1 MHDFESKRATRS
13 NKLFPWCTVLLERH
27 AESAGNRRAP
37 RHHLDQPEALSG
49 WSQSLKV
56 SDLPTSE
63 APDDIEPPHPAA
75 TDATNASEYSR
86 TLRPTIRGPSHES
99 PKPLL
104 SRDDAWSSAVN
115 ENDTH
120 ASVGES
126 PLSDQFSA
134 ILPAPT
140 GQPVKDDAEQTPATG
155 QEEHGSS
162 GQQSQHSARERR
174 ARGLQNSK
182 GNAYRTGRHRHRP
195 ASTKWPTKERNGS
208 RLPSSRISLDD
219 TTDGSARV
227 LQDVAGVEELLQDSA
242 TQQLDEA
249 DTRRDAPQEVQCATP
264 NVMRLC
270 RSKGTFEKRHPAHRS
285 TWTANAE
292 GEACAGFSARDRVT
306 TGRDMNW
313 NELLKDANTS
323 ERHYIRLGE
332 RVKQNRR
339 GRTCGHQ
346 APEDNSGGAP
356 VSLPSRAS
364 RRFRNRGSTT
374 SDLQGEWS
382 ARRLL
387 DVRRLDDLW
396 SLLQTQN
403 LHRLSGTEL
412 TNIVLRLL
420 SLSSVA
426 ANAELGNETGALV
439 GAEPNDLYNHSQAF
453 EGQDDKNATDWR
465 NSQRKVLDMAKM
477 IRMREDVKRHPIFKD
492 ILSLLPQR
500 VDSLDASSGV
510 ALLHALARF
519 GLRPSATLLGRLG
532 DVIVDRAL
540 AGVLYPMKFK
550 TNENARA
557 PEHLTEHHAELTNA
571 ELSQLWVSCETLVP
585 LQRAR
590 LFQALMQ
597 LTMDKFRTAT
607 ARLESALSREEE
619 SWHKP
624 LEESSSH
631 GGQRQ
636 PSDQFPELNHINEGG
651 TLGCQEGSNKEVPGS
666 TEQTR
671 RTQAGQGGIWR
682 DLQDLGV
689 DVGTIAA
696 VARAA
701 AGMNLG
707 EFHKPFV
714 QVLERLVTALLRLGC
729 QSIGRSAA
737 PQEISESGESDPHF
751 SGCPAHEHS
760 RETSSSRRESLD
772 PPAFDTQGGCG
783 TSAVHSQFASVLAR
797 LVYSVT
803 KLKQEREGQPAL
815 GGSEACAGGKDN
827 NRKTTN
833 PGMAPYYDWAAGNDE
848 VTYATA
854 ARQDGAA
861 TVSLAKERNLLPPL
875 RPVLHSGGDD
885 HKVERRLDTDVD
897 DLLESFTAFFA
908 TAADCV
914 RPVHSVLPHL
924 LAAASFLFRGYVKML
939 GRELPPET
947 VMLTTDNETGCRGMG
962 RKLQQALPPRGMKSR
977 EAGTF
982 RLDFGKTRTGMAEG
996 KSRLDQLAEN
1006 MSCLLS
1012 LASRA
1017 VDREWDRLDSL
1028 PNVVTMLL
1036 SLHSLEQSRIRLVA
1050 MNRDS
1055 RKVEPGVRKGGAASD
1070 GSQSGASPEGKED
1083 AASSAGYLKRTQRRS
1098 HGASVVRRL
1107 AARLQLLLSKLEN
1120 HREVNRNIPD
1130 ITSETGKE
1138 WERMGMY
1145 GVSGGSNTSDKHPS
1159 ENSSLQVKHLPLL
1172 ENSCTLLRL
1181 LIRLNMRSTAT
1192 LLVKRISS
1200 IIGLESEDWD
1210 SLESS
1215 TERGRSTRCTGSGGR
1230 QREESVGAAP
1240 RHGQSEHIFEG
1251 SWLTRFD
1258 ARVTR
1263 KVRELSLS
1271 REFRRRIQW
1280 ADSVEEVLEAVGA
1293 AAAECDSITGTDAHM
1308 ESGSAVNNETS
1319 PTRLPA
1325 SHLRERDALCLDS
1338 LSLSSALHR
1347 LAVLQELHVTDR
1359 VRINGP
1365 TLTAPRPSSE
1375 TKTRRI
1381 ADDQN
1386 VNGLKK
1392 RASDWWL
1399 HDSRMQRLLWTVVVK
1414 LPTMDHQITRILW
1427 ALEKLGFFR
1436 SLSGASPLQGLSL
1449 LKVSAATAA
1458 SNDSS
1463 GDSLARRRASSVDNI
1478 SDRGYSSSS
1487 SPDDSAKEDAATD
1500 GYAPTAS
1507 SIWQQLPSSLFSR
1520 LSELAVNHELNG
1532 TQLSSALRVIASIK
1546 AKGFFASCSQAGT
1559 VRVGT
1564 STSSDFQDTAASQA
1578 ERIGA
1583 KLLFVPSSLRTVDAS
1598 FQKRIEESEAC
1609 LKVSFRSLLL
1619 HLAPSM
1625 SALDASTSLF
1635 SLATLGWHS
1644 ERSGLSFPVKAD
1656 AEPGELRR
1664 GFKASADADPVV
1676 AAILRRLRMQISN
1689 CNAQA
1694 LTNAI
1699 WAVATIASKRQK
1711 GFDPWQLKH
1720 TLPNELRRDSVFH
1733 ASDDTPARFEEED
1746 RLDGIDSSSESEE
1759 FALYVEPVA
1768 LDTEERLFLET
1779 VRRDIICQVH
1789 LLGREALSMLLL
1801 AAVMLRWQEP
1811 DLLLRAVRRALA
1823 LLRRSQRPRYMR
1835 QSVNRDGCHEQNA
1848 EAPQRGQPSAAAFSG
1863 SFCSTPQSVSSDDFL
1878 ASDGLRLR
1886 GEEDRGEGELHSR
1899 VWAILAMLQQQS
1911 LDKYRSPSEFPG
1923 ACVTERGD
1931 TVECATE
1938 LKRGWHSLKQREN
1951 SKIVSDGGRGCGVSQ
1966 TLTGEGMPGAEQ
1978 RAYDFLDAAMEA
1990 AEVLKAALARVLS
2003 HTGWTP
2009 PKHQWR
2015 SKHVQSILLSL
2026 MTLKRDRERYAQERG
2041 SVVNLE
2047 GRWWVPEEQQ
2057 QCVRGE
2063 LPFFEQTEASANVAT
2078 DLGVSTERA
2087 QGVIEEQQQRQH
2099 RFASGCEELVL
2110 MLETFVAR
2118 SIRAVT
2124 SELTGMRTEGKNEGL
2139 STSEVPIARE
2149 AGETETLG
2157 GMQKI
2162 VNLWVKRASLLLF
2175 ALRHLRRTTSGTDSL
2190 AAWCIRNGQHTCESR
2205 TKANLTSP
2213 ILEGSRSGPYP
2224 GTEVSASAEQD
2235 EKDDKQTR
2243 SHQRKLRRSNADS
2256 PAFFSDQSQCTGTSS
2271 DALVAMVELIAVMLR
2286 SGFASSSHQQFPSL
2300 LFELHSFLV
2309 ACHHQSLPYQRK
2321 LAKGSATSDV
2331 MLDSLATAGNKST
2344 EERSNSGHRGQAADQ
2359 KASVSTATPAPVRQE
2374 WFEGS
2379 HVSQHIADA
2388 LKRGDNLEPFG
2399 SARIHAVLE
2408 HQLRPA
2414 LISWLV
2420 ENMHSISDPMYNR
2433 LFPLLHLLGAM
2444 EEFLNTLNGV
2454 ALQSGTEERA
2464 DVDGTLSLDNA
2475 SDSRLNSTVPDKMH
2489 VDESTARMP
2498 IHEASDVM
2506 AAVRRSRAALLSL
2519 LLHRRE
2525 RLTFQPPSL
2534 LMSLLKA
2541 AFPRRLLAHLL
2552 PADLAHGLTALQRLK
2567 TSAEARDDAAVASF
2581 MATAYAGRTDA
2592 EALRDS
2598 RVLERISSS
2607 PVATSAS
2614 YGEGVVDRTR
2624 PGAGKNLGSALED
2637 RLLQQSNEHTHTS
2650 DWARSIVEDVPV
2662 ELIAMLNR
2670 PTEEYYMLPTK
2681 GNTGKTVDPCE
2692 MPAQMDTEHNRDGVI
2707 ILPRKPSTPTNAIGS
2722 STHLRGRRLHQ
2733 FNVDTDC
2740 DNCGMPMELPGS
2752 SGVSASAVGYRC
2764 GAAYRKATRQGIAN
2778 TTRTQW
2784 DLLGPQQLAHAGTAA
2799 AQLLGVPS
2807 AAPVWLRMLER
2818 GQPEIAVGDAQAAG
2832 GTDAGKSYCNNCG
2845 SPSGGATAHPELHSA
2860 HRRNET
2866 THNLLP
2872 DSSVSSFLAPAAA
2885 ALTGYLLS
2893 LESPTGHTNV
2903 TSKPTPGGLRAWAVP
2918 EAVTTSALLSKQD
2931 TCQSSLLRTS
2941 PALGLPQEPLSRD
2954 GCTRAAEEQNTFQQS
2969 QIDPSTSWTWRRV
2982 RALVR
2987 EKGDRLSA
2995 AGALRLLG
3003 GGPQGPAVARGLA
3016 NDATTLANVL
3026 HLIQGSQHRI
3036 EKVGSNVNGSRQR
3049 QVAKV
3054 ESEVDAK
3061 LRERR
3066 MQLEATGEQPAVLAP
3081 IRLKGNGAAVA
3092 NESLRLLVSEERP
3105 EGTGHSGKQLPI
3117 YDEDAAAFRHGS
3129 CAATSTGTGDVH
3141 MAANESAEAKEE
3153 MQYAERLLP
3162 LQQLSVSYILELIEQ
3177 LALLEEQQITSQHHK
3192 SLKRVHTSG
3201 EWKMTQSLLSS
3212 GAADNADEDRDI
3224 AVRQSYT
3231 EDDAVNIRRS
3241 VTRLLMTL
3249 AIAPTLPLDSAASL
3263 VGPVVSMYQKLQ
3275 RGNEAA
3281 DAGWQRPD
3289 DTKKECGRI
3298 ASVGAFQMKCQ
3309 PARVDHLSQDRNESH
3324 QEDKV
3329 CCKNPSPPAKRA
3341 RQCRNL
3347 PENAYLNKTC
3357 DAHAMYADTGGHLD
3371 SPTVSD
3377 QLNRD
3382 LFLAASCFL
3391 HRMLPL
3397 AQEWFPRLHGHRGA
3411 ALLRLLWECNSS
3423 EALPRHECSSEL
3435 TNPKTIEALGSRTDG
3450 GAIRSHA
3457 SCRVGGSC
3465 RTADGPVERY
3475 HRANERDSRTTTDLM
3490 GRGTSQEAAPSEQ
3503 KQHSEEDAWLR
3514 EAAQPYL
3521 TRNVPATV
3529 EDCLFRDRA
3538 LVHNLQAAVLRSMSN
3553 LSPGALARLWEAL
3566 SIQAGAASSAD
3577 RNPSL
3582 LGSQGLRHGRFLT
3595 SPAVGNI
3602 VAEKLMAL
3610 GCTAAYGGWPRCATD
3625 GANGP
3630 TANGG
3635 LLAESDDGHAVPI
3648 GYGNDDRSQ
3657 QPTSKTIH
3665 KAGHEQSSVETASA
3679 LPEDRDA
3686 ASEGHWIAG
3695 AVAAA
3700 GSGLLGSE
3708 EQQRIATAKA
3718 RETHGSA
3725 AYFALLSFFANSK
3738 NVSLADIAHVVRK
3751 LLFNAQR
3758 LIRRDG
3764 SLDVRSRLE
3773 AEPYKTRLCE
3783 PEACRKTPAERG
3795 NAFAKPGHEAAQQ
3808 RNNEGSRLKCKDAEQ
3823 PKEESSHAGV
3833 KDSRV
3838 QSGMQETNSR
3848 RRKGC
3853 CQESLELEDN
3863 FSSRADVDGETV
3875 ICEESR
3881 KRKEGSREI
3890 DLMAAGWFLWI
3901 AANILHNS
3909 GTTGEK
3915 YEPQGLLRAQMT
3927 PEDNQITHDL
3937 NAALQSLLDAVLAD
3951 LAAYRIQA
3959 SIEQERPSS
3968 GNSSSKAI
3976 GTRSKPGE
3984 LYIQLILCLDIV
3996 ARIRHPL
4003 VHPGS
4008 PDGFRAGVLTR
4019 HSALPDLLDG
4029 IAHLINDCA
4038 SDIEADVA
4046 ARTTTDGVRQSSMEQ
4061 ACPPP
4066 HFLNEVERRRR
4077 YCSLDSLAYVF
4088 HLSRQARVFYP
4099 PLVEAVSR
4107 AVRAHRRLRCVSCNT
4122 APSHQPN
4129 DALRSGAAVED
4140 VPSSAFVSP
4149 QQVPESIFTASFKQ
4163 TNGLSPGESSTSLPQ
4178 SPNRTLRKDDSCHSQ
4193 KERHWPALLLLADAA
4208 IHQPQEA
4215 LVMLRRELL
4224 LFLDDK
4230 HTMEALPLQHLIRVL
4245 RFALTA
4251 RDPVQYTANEKTF
4264 PAVSG
4269 RHAFGYDKAPS
4280 SSGRVGLSKEL
4291 ALENQPA
4298 NSVQDGMPHGTLTVD
4313 GEEKTD
4319 VGLKRQDRIDSFEEN
4334 DLSVFENRLDD
4345 QHSPKSDFSAARS
4358 TDSKSPESLIPAN
4371 FTRSHDFGEPTSTRL
4386 ACHPDDA
4393 RAEAVYA
4400 TVAARCVRE
4409 GALLLKRLQ
4418 EKREQGRGAFLH
4430 LLMELERKGYAP
4442 IGLIDT
4448 LNKVRLLH
4456 LMSATRFQ
4464 RPASFPGSF
4473 RASGPEMSFTTM
4485 PPKENGILQ
4494 RHNQDISLL
4503 TTPPAAAHQWKEIPF
4518 AKFGEYGR
4526 AGSQEGSLHQN
4537 SSLSRSV
4544 RNKAEVF
4551 RLLLDEGREWPELLR
4566 AAARH
4571 YISKG
4576 SSGFHMAISAT
4587 LADDLGIAHENE
4599 AWTNEGMSLDI
4610 TLATEAADG
4619 RHVAVEVDGPTH
4631 FVEFLRG
4638 PALPRDSAG
4647 SAAALDESLRN
4658 SCRWFQKIDHH
4669 HNAHKTPFSTAVLEY
4684 DPGGEA
4690 RFTET
4695 ERKRMKQKAF
4705 GPRVEATRCGGTTQY
4720 LPTALTQIKHQ
4731 ILRLFGWHVLSVPFF
4746 EWQAAQAPE
4755 ASGCRPQRQILLLR
4769 RKLAAYLPRFAES
4782 LQIIPTSSHARL
4794 RRHMQRQNQRRSN
4807 DTDEQGSD
4815 GGINSVNLGTGSKQS
4830 LCGYLSLSSKDSNNQ
4845 PVFPEE
4851 TVAREGHDTVS
4862 GQPAGLFLAPGS
4874 KQLQQAITSARD
4886 PNKTHDCKNG
4896 DTYRTTGAGHHE
4908 HAAVGSGGG
4917 SKLSS
4922 DKQGEDTCCESQHA
4936 EHTST
4941 DAVPQEWHGKE
4952 GRPPPPQKRHV
4963 ANESNAS
4970 QKPTN
4975 EGRRSGTSVQCKQNQ
4990 EPRGRSK
4997 GRKRNPSAKSITGVA
5012 RALQPD
5018 NLGGIESVVGD
5029 GTMANF
5035 GGGCAGGRDDASPQ
5049 GADCGGCRGRHRK
5062 LSGTRMTQV
5071 YQGQAEKIRR
5081 NSTALL
5087 PEPFINAES
5096 TECKDLPTFAKP

>member
-1 MHDFESKRATRS
+1 MRS
-13 NKLFPWCTVLLERH
+13 NTLFPWCRVLLDRH
-27 AESAGNRRAP
+27 AESAGNRGAP
-37 RHHLDQPEALSG
+37 RHHLDQPEVLSG

-56 SDLPTSE
+56 SALPTSE
-63 APDDIEPPHPAA
+63 TPDEVERPHVAA

-86 TLRPTIRGPSHES
+86 TFRPTIRGSSHES
-99 PKPLL
+99 PKPLS

-120 ASVGES
+120 ASVGGP
-126 PLSDQFSA
+126 PLSDEFSA

-140 GQPVKDDAEQTPATG
+140 GQPVKDDAEQTPATA

-162 GQQSQHSARERR
+162 GQQSKHSARESR

-195 ASTKWPTKERNGS
+195 ASTKWPTKERNGFRLSS
-208 RLPSSRISLDD
+208 RRISLDG
-219 TTDGSARV
+219 TTGGRARV
-227 LQDVAGVEELLQDSA
+227 LQDVADVEELLQDSA
-242 TQQLDEA
+242 TQQPVEA
-249 DTRRDAPQEVQCATP
+249 DTRRDVPQEVQYATP

-270 RSKGTFEKRHPAHRS
+270 HNQGTFEKRHPAHRS

-292 GEACAGFSARDRVT
+292 AEGCAGFSARDRVT
-306 TGRDMNW
+306 IRRDMNW
-313 NELLKDANTS
+313 DELLKDGNIS
-323 ERHYIRLGE
+323 EKQYLWLGE
-332 RVKQNRR
+332 RVEQNRR
-339 GRTCGHQ
+339 GTCGHQ
-346 APEDNSGGAP
+346 ASEDNGGGAS
-356 VSLPSRAS
+356 VSLPSRAP
-364 RRFRNRGSTT
+364 RRYRGSTT
-374 SDLQGEWS
+374 GDLQGEWS

-387 DVRRLDDLW
+387 DVKRLEDLW

-412 TNIVLRLL
+412 TSIVLRLL

-426 ANAELGNETGALV
+426 ANAGLGNETGAEV
-439 GAEPNDLYNHSQAF
+439 ATESNDLYNHSQAF
-453 EGQDDKNATDWR
+453 EGQVDKNATDWR
-465 NSQRKVLDMAKM
+465 NSQRKVPDMAKM
-477 IRMREDVKRHPIFKD
+477 IRLREDVKRHPIFKD

-500 VDSLDASSGV
+500 VGSLDASSGI

-540 AGVLYPMKFK
+540 AGVLYPMKFETDK
-550 TNENARA
+550 NSRA

-571 ELSQLWVSCETLVP
+571 ELSHLWVSCETLVP

-607 ARLESALSREEE
+607 ARLESALNREDESRDKLSEE
-619 SWHKP
+619 ST
-624 LEESSSH
+624 SH
-631 GGQRQ
+631 RGQSQ
-636 PSDQFPELNHINEGG
+636 PSDQFPELNHINEGR
-651 TLGCQEGSNKEVPGS
+651 TPGCREGSNKEVPGS

-671 RTQAGQGGIWR
+671 RAQAGQGGIWKDR
-682 DLQDLGV
+682 PDLGV

-701 AGMNLG
+701 AGMSLG

-714 QVLERLVTALLRLGC
+714 QVLERLVIALLRLGC
-729 QSIGRSAA
+729 QSIGTSAA
-737 PQEISESGESDPHF
+737 PQEISESGESDLHF
-751 SGCPAHEHS
+751 SGCPAHERS
-760 RETSSSRRESLD
+760 RETSSSRRGSLG
-772 PPAFDTQGGCG
+772 PPAFDTRGGCG
-783 TSAVHSQFASVLAR
+783 TSAAHSQFSSVLAR

-815 GGSEACAGGKDN
+815 GGSEVCTGETDN
-827 NRKTTN
+827 NRKKMN
-833 PGMAPYYDWAAGNDE
+833 PGMAPYYEWDAENDS
-848 VTYATA
+848 VTYETAT
-854 ARQDGAA
+854 RQDGAA
-861 TVSLAKERNLLPPL
+861 TVSLAKERKLLSPL
-875 RPVLHSGGDD
+875 RSMLHIGGDD
-885 HKVERRLDTDVD
+885 HKVERCLDTDAD
-897 DLLESFTAFFA
+897 ELLESFTAFFA

-924 LAAASFLFRGYVKML
+924 LAAASFLFRGYIKML
-939 GRELPPET
+939 GKEVPPET
-947 VMLTTDNETGCRGMG
+947 VMLATDNETGCGWMG
-962 RKLQQALPPRGMKSR
+962 CKVQQALPPRGVKNNES
-977 EAGTF
+977 GTS
-982 RLDFGKTRTGMAEG
+982 RLDFGKTRRGMAEG

-1006 MSCLLS
+1006 MSRLLS
-1012 LASRA
+1012 LACRA

-1028 PNVVTMLL
+1028 PNVVTLLL
-1036 SLHSLEQSRIRLVA
+1036 SFHSLEQSRIRLVA
-1050 MNRDS
+1050 MDRDS
-1055 RKVEPGVRKGGAASD
+1055 RQVGPGARKGGASGD
-1070 GSQSGASPEGKED
+1070 GMQSGASPEGKEG
-1083 AASSAGYLKRTQRRS
+1083 AASRLGYLKRAQRRS
-1098 HGASVVRRL
+1098 DGASVVRRL

-1120 HREVNRNIPD
+1120 HREINRNIPD
-1130 ITSETGKE
+1130 IASDTGKVRV
-1138 WERMGMY
+1138 RMGMY
-1145 GVSGGSNTSDKHPS
+1145 GISGGSNTSDKHPS

-1172 ENSCTLLRL
+1172 ENSYTLLRL
-1181 LIRLNMRSTAT
+1181 LIRLNMRGTAT
-1192 LLVKRISS
+1192 LLVKRINS
-1200 IIGLESEDWD
+1200 IVGLESEDQD

-1215 TERGRSTRCTGSGGR
+1215 TERGRSTRCTGSKGR
-1230 QREESVGAAP
+1230 QMEEGVDAAAP
-1240 RHGQSEHIFEG
+1240 RQGQSEHIFEDR
-1251 SWLTRFD
+1251 WLTRFD

-1263 KVRELSLS
+1263 KVRELNLS
-1271 REFRRRIQW
+1271 REFRRRVQW

-1293 AAAECDSITGTDAHM
+1293 AAAECDSITGTGAHM

-1319 PTRLPA
+1319 PTRLPG
-1325 SHLRERDALCLDS
+1325 SHFSENDALCLDS
-1338 LSLSSALHR
+1338 MSLSSALHR

-1375 TKTRRI
+1375 KKTHRM
-1381 ADDQN
+1381 ANDEN
-1386 VNGLKK
+1386 VEGLKK
-1392 RASDWWL
+1392 RASAWWF

-1449 LKVSAATAA
+1449 LEVSAATAA
-1458 SNDSS
+1458 SDDSS
-1463 GDSLARRRASSVDNI
+1463 GESAARRRASSVDNI
-1478 SDRGYSSSS
+1478 SDSDYSFSS
-1487 SPDDSAKEDAATD
+1487 SPDDTAKATAATD
-1500 GYAPTAS
+1500 GFAPPTS

-1520 LSELAVNHELNG
+1520 LSELAINHELDG

-1546 AKGFFASCSQAGT
+1546 AKGFFASCSQALA

-1564 STSSDFQDTAASQA
+1564 STSSEVQDTPSSQA

-1583 KLLFVPSSLRTVDAS
+1583 ELGFVPSSLRTVEAS

-1609 LKVSFRSLLL
+1609 LKDSFRRLLL

-1644 ERSGLSFPVKAD
+1644 ERSGVSFPVKDD

-1664 GFKASADADPVV
+1664 GFKPSADADPVV
-1676 AAILRRLRMQISN
+1676 AAILRRLRMEISN
-1689 CNAQA
+1689 CNSQA
-1694 LTNAI
+1694 LTNAV
-1699 WAVATIASKRQK
+1699 WAVATIASTRQK

-1720 TLPNELRRDSVFH
+1720 TLPNELRRDNVFH
-1733 ASDDTPARFEEED
+1733 ASDDTPAHFEDDED
-1746 RLDGIDSSSESEE
+1746 RLDGIASSSDSEE

-1768 LDTEERLFLET
+1768 LDPEEQLFLET
-1779 VRRDIICQVH
+1779 ARRDIICQVH

-1811 DLLLRAVRRALA
+1811 HLLLGAVRRAFA
-1823 LLRRSQRPRYMR
+1823 LLRRAQRPRYMR
-1835 QSVNRDGCHEQNA
+1835 QNINRCGRHEQNA
-1848 EAPQRGQPSAAAFSG
+1848 EAPQRGQASAAAFSG
-1863 SFCSTPQSVSSDDFL
+1863 SSSSKPQSVSSDDFL
-1878 ASDGLRLR
+1878 TCDGLRLR

-1923 ACVTERGD
+1923 TRVTERGD
-1931 TVECATE
+1931 TVESATE
-1938 LKRGWHSLKQREN
+1938 LKRGWYSQKKRES
-1951 SKIVSDGGRGCGVSQ
+1951 SKIVSDGGRVCSVPQ
-1966 TLTGEGMPGAEQ
+1966 TLTGEGMRGVEQ

-1990 AEVLKAALARVLS
+1990 AELLKADLARVLS
-2003 HTGWTP
+2003 HIDWPP

-2026 MTLKRDRERYAQERG
+2026 MTLKRDRERYSQERG
-2041 SVVNLE
+2041 SVVNPE
-2047 GRWWVPEEQQ
+2047 GRWWMPEEKQ
-2057 QCVRGE
+2057 QCVGGE
-2063 LPFFEQTEASANVAT
+2063 RPFCEQPEASANVT
-2078 DLGVSTERA
+2078 TELGVSTERA
-2087 QGVIEEQQQRQH
+2087 RGVPEEQQQRQH
-2099 RFASGCEELVL
+2099 RFAAACEELVL
-2110 MLETFVAR
+2110 MLEMFVAR
-2118 SIRAVT
+2118 SIRTVT
-2124 SELTGMRTEGKNEGL
+2124 SELTGMRTERRNKGF
-2139 STSEVPIARE
+2139 STSEVPIASE
-2149 AGETETLG
+2149 AGETETLDG
-2157 GMQKI
+2157 KQGI
-2162 VNLWVKRASLLLF
+2162 VNRWVKRASLLLF
-2175 ALRHLRRTTSGTDSL
+2175 ALRHLRRTSAGADSL
-2190 AAWCIRNGQHTCESR
+2190 AACCTRNGQHTCESG
-2205 TKANLTSP
+2205 TKANLTCST
-2213 ILEGSRSGPYP
+2213 LERSLSGPDP
-2224 GTEVSASAEQD
+2224 GTEVSADSEQD
-2235 EKDDKQTR
+2235 EKEAAQKR
-2243 SHQRKLRRSNADS
+2243 SHQRKLPRSNPES
-2256 PAFFSDQSQCTGTSS
+2256 PAPFSDQAQRTRASS
-2271 DALVAMVELIAVMLR
+2271 DALVAMIELIAVMLR
-2286 SGFASSSHQQFPSL
+2286 SGFASSSHRQFPSL
-2300 LFELHSFLV
+2300 LLELHSFLV
-2309 ACHHQSLPYQRK
+2309 ACHHQPLPSQRE
-2321 LAKGSATSDV
+2321 LAKGSATSDA
-2331 MLDSLATAGNKST
+2331 MLDSMATAGNST

-2359 KASVSTATPAPVRQE
+2359 KARVSTATSAPLRQE
-2374 WFEGS
+2374 RFEGS
-2379 HVSQHIADA
+2379 HVSQHIADIQ
-2388 LKRGDNLEPFG
+2388 KSGDNVEPFV
-2399 SARIHAVLE
+2399 SARIHAALE

-2444 EEFLNTLNGV
+2444 EELLNTLNGV
-2454 ALQSGTEERA
+2454 ALQSGAAERA
-2464 DVDGTLSLDNA
+2464 DADGTLILDNA
-2475 SDSRLNSTVPDKMH
+2475 SASRLNTTVPDKIH

-2534 LMSLLKA
+2534 LTSLLKA

-2592 EALRDS
+2592 EAQSDS
-2598 RVLERISSS
+2598 RVLEPVSSS
-2607 PVATSAS
+2607 PVATPAS
-2614 YGEGVVDRTR
+2614 YGEGAVDCTR
-2624 PGAGKNLGSALED
+2624 PGAGKNLDSTLED

-2670 PTEEYYMLPTK
+2670 PTEECYMPATK
-2681 GNTGKTVDPCE
+2681 GNTSKIVDPCE
-2692 MPAQMDTEHNRDGVI
+2692 MPPKMDTGHNPDGVI
-2707 ILPRKPSTPTNAIGS
+2707 ILPRKSSTATNAIGS
-2722 STHLRGRRLHQ
+2722 ITHLRGRRLHQ
-2733 FNVDTDC
+2733 FHVG
-2740 DNCGMPMELPGS
+2740 DNCGMSKGLPGS
-2752 SGVSASAVGYRC
+2752 SRVPASAMEYRY
-2764 GAAYRKATRQGIAN
+2764 GAAYRKTTSQGTAN
-2778 TTRTQW
+2778 TNRTQW

-2818 GQPEIAVGDAQAAG
+2818 GQPEVAVGDAQAAG
-2832 GTDAGKSYCNNCG
+2832 GTDAGKSYFNHCG
-2845 SPSGGATAHPELHSA
+2845 SPPCGATAHPELHSA
-2860 HRRNET
+2860 HRRSET
-2866 THNLLP
+2866 THNVLP

-2893 LESPTGHTNV
+2893 LDSPTGHSNM
-2903 TSKPTPGGLRAWAVP
+2903 TSKSTPGGLRACAVP
-2918 EAVTTSALLSKQD
+2918 ETVTTSAVLTKQD
-2931 TCQSSLLRTS
+2931 TCQSSLLRSS
-2941 PALGLPQEPLSRD
+2941 PALGLPQEPRSQRD
-2954 GCTRAAEEQNTFQQS
+2954 GCTRPAEEHKTFQQS
-2969 QIDPSTSWTWRRV
+2969 QIDPSASWTWRRV

-3016 NDATTLANVL
+3016 NDARTLANVL
-3026 HLIQGSQHRI
+3026 HLIQGSHHRV
-3036 EKVGSNVNGSRQR
+3036 EEVGSNVNGSRQR

-3054 ESEVDAK
+3054 ESGVDAK
-3061 LRERR
+3061 LRERSV
-3066 MQLEATGEQPAVLAP
+3066 QLEATGKQPAVLAP
-3081 IRLKGNGAAVA
+3081 IRLKENGVTVA
-3092 NESLRLLVSEERP
+3092 KESLRLLVSEERS
-3105 EGTGHSGKQLPI
+3105 EGTGHIGKQLPI
-3117 YDEDAAAFRHGS
+3117 HDEDAAAFRHGS
-3129 CAATSTGTGDVH
+3129 RTATSPGTGDAR
-3141 MAANESAEAKEE
+3141 MAGNESAEAKEE
-3153 MQYAERLLP
+3153 MHHAERLLP
-3162 LQQLSVSYILELIEQ
+3162 LQQLSVSYILELMEQ
-3177 LALLEEQQITSQHHK
+3177 LALLEEQQITSKHHK
-3192 SLKRVHTSG
+3192 SLKRAHTSG

-3212 GAADNADEDRDI
+3212 GAADNADEGRDI

-3231 EDDAVNIRRS
+3231 KDDAVNIRRS
-3241 VTRLLMTL
+3241 VARLLMTL

-3275 RGNEAA
+3275 RENEAA
-3281 DAGWQRPD
+3281 DAGWQRPND
-3289 DTKKECGRI
+3289 AKMQCGSV
-3298 ASVGAFQMKCQ
+3298 ASVGPLQMKYQ
-3309 PARVDHLSQDRNESH
+3309 PARVDQLSQDRNDSH
-3324 QEDKV
+3324 QEDRV
-3329 CCKNPSPPAKRA
+3329 CCKNPSPPEKRA

-3347 PENAYLNKTC
+3347 PENVYLGKTC
-3357 DAHAMYADTGGHLD
+3357 NAHAMYSDTGGHHG
-3371 SPTVSD
+3371 SPTVAD

-3382 LFLAASCFL
+3382 MCLAASCFL

-3411 ALLRLLWECNSS
+3411 ALLRLLWERNSS
-3423 EALPRHECSSEL
+3423 EALPRHECTSEL
-3435 TNPKTIEALGSRTDG
+3435 AKPKQIKDHNSRTDG
-3450 GAIRSHA
+3450 GAISSHA
-3457 SCRVGGSC
+3457 SCPVGGSC
-3465 RTADGPVERY
+3465 RTADGPVDGS
-3475 HRANERDSRTTTDLM
+3475 HRANERDSRTTADLT
-3490 GRGTSQEAAPSEQ
+3490 GPGTSQEAAPSEQ
-3503 KQHSEEDAWLR
+3503 KQYSEEDHARLG

-3521 TRNVPATV
+3521 TRNVAATV
-3529 EDCLFRDRA
+3529 EDCRLCDRA
-3538 LVHNLQAAVLRSMSN
+3538 LVHNLQSAVLRSMDN

-3577 RNPSL
+3577 RNASSL
-3582 LGSQGLRHGRFLT
+3582 DSQALRHERILT
-3595 SPAVGNI
+3595 IPAVGNL

-3610 GCTAAYGGWPRCATD
+3610 GCAAAYGGWPRCATD
-3625 GANGP
+3625 EANRP

-3635 LLAESDDGHAVPI
+3635 LHAESHDGHVVPI
-3648 GYGNDDRSQ
+3648 GYGKGDRSQ
-3657 QPTSKTIH
+3657 RSTSETIH
-3665 KAGHEQSSVETASA
+3665 EAGHEQSSVETASA
-3679 LPEDRDA
+3679 LPEERDA
-3686 ASEGHWIAG
+3686 ASDGHWIAG

-3708 EQQRIATAKA
+3708 EQQRIATAAA

-3725 AYFALLSFFANSK
+3725 AYFALLSFFANLK
-3738 NVSLADIAHVVRK
+3738 NVSLASIAPVVRK
-3751 LLFNAQR
+3751 LLLNAQR
-3758 LIRRDG
+3758 LISREG

-3783 PEACRKTPAERG
+3783 PEPRTQAPAKRG
-3795 NAFAKPGHEAAQQ
+3795 DAFAKPGHEGTQP
-3808 RNNEGSRLKCKDAEQ
+3808 RNNEGSKLKCKDAEH
-3823 PKEESSHAGV
+3823 PKDKSSHACA

-3838 QSGMQETNSR
+3838 QSGMQEKNSR
-3848 RRKGC
+3848 RRMGC
-3853 CQESLELEDN
+3853 CQESMELEDN

-3875 ICEESR
+3875 ICEERR
-3881 KRKEGSREI
+3881 KGKKGRRET

-3901 AANILHNS
+3901 AAHILQNS

-3915 YEPQGLLRAQMT
+3915 YEPQGLVRAQVT
-3927 PEDNQITHDL
+3927 PEDDQITHGL
-3937 NAALQSLLDAVLAD
+3937 NVALQSLLDAVLAD

-3959 SIEQERPSS
+3959 SIEQKRPSS
-3968 GNSSSKAI
+3968 GNSSSKAV

-3984 LYIQLILCLDIV
+3984 IYFQLILCLDIV

-4008 PDGFRAGVLTR
+4008 SDGFRAGSLTR
-4019 HSALPDLLDG
+4019 HPALPNLLDG

-4046 ARTTTDGVRQSSMEQ
+4046 ARTTTDGARQSSMEQ
-4061 ACPPP
+4061 VCPPP
-4066 HFLNEVERRRR
+4066 HFLHELERHRR

-4107 AVRAHRRLRCVSCNT
+4107 AVGAHRRLRCVGCNT
-4122 APSHQPN
+4122 AASQQPN
-4129 DALRSGAAVED
+4129 GALRSGAGVED
-4140 VPSSAFVSP
+4140 MPSSAFVAP
-4149 QQVPESIFTASFKQ
+4149 QRVPESIFTASFKQ

-4178 SPNRTLRKDDSCHSQ
+4178 SPNRMLRKDDSCHLQ
-4193 KERHWPALLLLADAA
+4193 KERHWQALLLLADAA

-4251 RDPVQYTANEKTF
+4251 RDPVQYTATEKTF
-4264 PAVSG
+4264 PAVPG

-4280 SSGRVGLSKEL
+4280 SSGRVGLSKEVTP
-4291 ALENQPA
+4291 ENQPA
-4298 NSVQDGMPHGTLTVD
+4298 NRVQDGMSHGALRVD
-4313 GEEKTD
+4313 GEEKRD
-4319 VGLKRQDRIDSFEEN
+4319 VDLKRQERIDSFEEN
-4334 DLSVFENRLDD
+4334 DLSVFENRLDE
-4345 QHSPKSDFSAARS
+4345 QHSPKSDFSAVWS
-4358 TDSKSPESLIPAN
+4358 TDSNSPESLMPAN
-4371 FTRSHDFGEPTSTRL
+4371 STRSHDFGEPSSMRL

-4418 EKREQGRGAFLH
+4418 KKREQGRGAFLH

-4456 LMSATRFQ
+4456 LISATRFQ

-4473 RASGPEMSFTTM
+4473 RASGPEMGFTTM
-4485 PPKENGILQ
+4485 PPKEDGILH
-4494 RHNQDISLL
+4494 RNNQDRSLL

-4518 AKFGEYGR
+4518 AEFGEYGR
-4526 AGSQEGSLHQN
+4526 AGSREGALHQN
-4537 SSLSRSV
+4537 SSLPRWV
-4544 RNKAEVF
+4544 RDKAEIT
-4551 RLLLDEGREWPELLR
+4551 RLLLDEGREWPALLC
-4566 AAARH
+4566 AAVRH

-4576 SSGFHMAISAT
+4576 SSRFHMAISAT

-4599 AWTNEGMSLDI
+4599 AWTNEGMSVDI

-4619 RHVAVEVDGPTH
+4619 RHAAVEVDGPTH

-4638 PALPRDSAG
+4638 PALPGDSAG
-4647 SAAALDESLRN
+4647 SAAGLDESLRN
-4658 SCRWFQKIDHH
+4658 SCRLFQKVDYH
-4669 HNAHKTPFSTAVLEY
+4669 HNAHKTPFSAADHES

-4746 EWQAAQAPE
+4746 EWQTAQAPE
-4755 ASGCRPQRQILLLR
+4755 APGCRPQRQILLLR

-4782 LQIIPTSSHARL
+4782 LQITPASSHARL

-4830 LCGYLSLSSKDSNNQ
+4830 LCGYLSPSSKDSHNQ
-4845 PVFPEE
+4845 AVFAEE
-4851 TVAREGHDTVS
+4851 TVARERPVTVS

-4874 KQLQQAITSARD
+4874 KQLQLAIASARD
-4886 PNKTHDCKNG
+4886 QNKIHDCKNG
-4896 DTYRTTGAGHHE
+4896 DTYRTVGAGHHE
-4908 HAAVGSGGG
+4908 HTAVGSGGG
-4917 SKLSS
+4917 SNGK
-4922 DKQGEDTCCESQHA
+4922 DTWREAQHA

-4941 DAVPQEWHGKE
+4941 DALPQEWHGKKC
-4952 GRPPPPQKRHV
+4952 RPPPPQKRHI
-4963 ANESNAS
+4963 ADESNAS
-4970 QKPTN
+4970 QKPSN
-4975 EGRRSGTSVQCKQNQ
+4975 KRHSGARVQCEQNQ
-4990 EPRGRSK
+4990 GPGGRSR
-4997 GRKRNPSAKSITGVA
+4997 GRKRNPSAKGRTGVA

-5018 NLGGIESVVGD
+5018 NLGDTESVVGD

-5049 GADCGGCRGRHRK
+5049 GADCGGSMGRPRN
-5062 LSGTRMTQV
+5062 LSGTRMTKV
-5071 YQGQAEKIRR
+5071 HQGQRERILR
-5081 NSTALL
+5081 NSTSLL
-5087 PEPFINAES
+5087 PELFINAES
-5096 TECKDLPTFAKP
+5096 TECKDLPTFGKP